1 MEKLK
6 VLSLWAAVRL
16 ARTAADDDRGQSM
29 IEYGLMAALIALV
42 AVGAVALVGQHIP
55 NLTPAANALHS

>member
-1 MEKLK
+1 MEKLQD
-6 VLSLWAAVRL
+6 LFLWAAVRL
-16 ARTAADDDRGQSM
+16 ARTPADDDRGQTL
-29 IEYGLMAALIALV
+29 IEYGLMAALIAIV